1 VPTDRKCALST
12 CIEPQEIGCNRG
24 FEFIEDCPHWKEGNR
39 QQVSETGNPESP
51 GPQREAKSDSPDDG
65 RQLHLPWTGNSFG
78 TGDIELVTACN
89 RTTLVGVVGPY
100 NSGKTSLLTLIYLL
114 VQHGQ
119 QALFAKFAG
128 SWSLIGWENLAA
140 KFRWHKGEGGPKF
153 PPHTSRG
160 AGRKPG
166 LLHLAFRDQLNDRQ
180 DFLLTDPPGEWFST
194 WAQNASAEGA
204 EGARWINARADRFL
218 FLVDREALAAKERGK
233 ERDNLRDLARRLSSG
248 LRDRPVAVVWTK
260 SDVAVIPTIEE
271 DLRHCFGTEFPNHA
285 EFRVRM
291 RFGDENRSE
300 VEEPCLKLMQ
310 WAFAPAQRPTRSC
323 RVAPGTCT
331 PRRSQ
336 IPDVNLSIH
345 PARATE

>member
-1 VPTDRKCALST
+1 MPSGRKCALST

-24 FEFIEDCPHWKEGNR
+24 FEFLEDCPHWREGNA
-39 QQVSETGNPESP
+39 QQASDTGSPEAAVPEPDAKTNSP
-51 GPQREAKSDSPDDG
+51 GDG
-65 RQLHLPWTGNSFG
+65 RQLHLPWTGNSLG

-89 RTTLVGVVGPY
+89 RTTLIGVVGPY

-114 VQHGQ
+114 VQHGDQ
-119 QALFAKFAG
+119 TSFAKFAG

-140 KFRWHKGEGGPKF
+140 KFRWGKGEGGPKF

-166 LLHLAFRDQLNDRQ
+166 LLHLAFRDQLGDRN
-180 DFLLTDPPGEWFST
+180 DFLLTDPPGEWFSS
-194 WAQNASAEGA
+194 WAQNASTEGA

-218 FLVDREALAAKERGK
+218 FLVDREALASKERGK

-248 LRDRPVAVVWTK
+248 LRDRTVAVVWTK

-271 DLRHCFGTEFPNHA
+271 DLRHCFSAEFPNHA

-310 WAFAPAQRPTRSC
+310 WAFAPPQRPTRNF
-323 RVAPGTCT
+323 VPAPVYDSRDLFMAYRG
-331 PRRSQ
+331 Q
-336 IPDVNLSIH
+336 EAAHD
-345 PARATE
+345 